1 MSAPLVLGLP
11 SGGASRHGLMLQPRL
26 VLSLTVL
33 VALGMAAS
41 TGCSRQS
48 EPPAAAPA
56 APPAA
61 PSKPATATAAQDSAP
76 AKAPPAAP
84 GDTSLPST
92 SAFAGSERCSE
103 CHEDEH
109 AAWRQDW
116 HSRALSQAT
125 PKFVVGNF
133 RGTHFKGDSSEAW
146 MSRREDHFF
155 MRTQGPTGELGE
167 YPVQWVVGGK
177 RMQDPVTLL
186 EDGRWQVL
194 PVYFHVT
201 GKSAWVDYSEKRQ
214 GKLSP
219 DHPFFWAN
227 FARSAQHA
235 CLDCH
240 TSGLDV
246 RYDRGAHRWNT
257 TFADAGVACESC
269 HGPGARH
276 AETQE
281 PKDIVQPKHLA
292 PELGLAVCGQC
303 HGPRRTLF
311 PMLDAAHRFQ
321 PGQRYEDSY
330 QPMVLLVGNDLSG
343 DYFEDGRPSTSSFEY
358 QALTQSL
365 CYMKGGATCLS
376 CHTAPHESHAP
387 NEIQR
392 PKDASARVSA
402 GTATCQGCH
411 ADVFAQGKRH
421 THHSS
426 AAAQDCLACHM
437 PPVVSGVLD
446 KLPDH
451 SMSLPV
457 PENTV
462 KHDIP
467 NACNACHTHE
477 KQKPEVMAQ
486 ALERWWPEA
495 KPRQQRRLRLADA
508 FADKTAQQSRPF
520 LEAVL
525 ADPEEASELRGAAA
539 QFLARRFR
547 VEAIGPLRAAL
558 AGAKDSLLRSQL
570 IEALGTAK
578 AREAAGEIAA
588 LLNDSSLWV
597 RQAAAV
603 TLAQLGDPRAV
614 PALEALARQP
624 ESSGLVAPHAMLG
637 HLALRKKDFP
647 QATREFERALDLQP
661 YYADLLVMLADL
673 YVAQGNVA
681 QARDRLEDAVRFA
694 PQNQGAR
701 QRLEALQGR

>member
-1 MSAPLVLGLP
+1 MLP
-11 SGGASRHGLMLQPRL
+11 SRPT
-26 VLSLTVL
+26 LSLSVL
-33 VALGMAAS
+33 ATLAVVLS
-41 TGCSRQS
+41 TGCSRQP
-48 EPPAAAPA
+48 EPQAAKLAPPPAAAPA
-56 APPAA
+56 PAPTAVSPPATDA
-61 PSKPATATAAQDSAP
+61 KPAPTQPESTA
-76 AKAPPAAP
+76 
-84 GDTSLPST
+84 LPSAT
-92 SAFAGSERCSE
+92 AFAGSERCGE
-103 CHEDEH
+103 CHEDQH

-125 PKFVVGNF
+125 PKFVVGSF
-133 RGTHFKGDSSEAW
+133 RGTHFKGESSEAW
-146 MSRREDHFF
+146 MSKREDHYF
-155 MRTQGPTGELGE
+155 MRTQGPSGELGE

-177 RMQDPVTLL
+177 RMQDPVTLT

-201 GKSAWVDYSEKRQ
+201 GKSEWVDYSEKRQ
-214 GKLSP
+214 GKLTP
-219 DHPFFWAN
+219 NHPFFWAN

-240 TSGLDV
+240 TTGLDV
-246 RYDRGAHRWNT
+246 HYDRSAHKWST

-281 PKDIVQPKHLA
+281 PKDIIQPKHLP

-311 PMLDAAHRFQ
+311 PMLDAVHHFRA
-321 PGQRYEDSY
+321 GQRYEDFY
-330 QPMVLLVGNDLSG
+330 QPMVLLVGNDVSG

-358 QALTQSL
+358 QALTQSR

-376 CHTAPHESHAP
+376 CHTAPHDSHAP
-387 NEIQR
+387 NEIQK
-392 PKDASARVSA
+392 PKDAKAKVAA
-402 GTATCQGCH
+402 GTATCQACH
-411 ADVFAQGKRH
+411 ADVLAQGKSH
-421 THHSS
+421 THHTA
-426 AAAQDCLACHM
+426 AAAQDCQACHM
-437 PPVVSGVLD
+437 PTVVSGVLD
-446 KLPDH
+446 KFPDH
-451 SMSLPV
+451 AMDVPV

-462 KHDIP
+462 KHGIP

-486 ALERWWPEA
+486 AIERWWPEA
-495 KPRQQRRLRLADA
+495 KQRQQRRLRLADA
-508 FADKTAQQSRPF
+508 FADKTAAQSRPF

-547 VEAIGPLRAAL
+547 VEAVGPLRAAL
-558 AGAKDSLLRSQL
+558 PKAKDSLLRSQI
-570 IEALGTAK
+570 IEALGVAK
-578 AREAAGEIAA
+578 GREAAGEIAA

-597 RQAAAV
+597 RQAAAL
-603 TLAQLGDPRAV
+603 TLAQLGDPRGP

-637 HLALRKKDFP
+637 HLALRRKDFP
-647 QATREFERALDLQP
+647 VAVKEFERALDLQP

-673 YVAQGNVA
+673 YVAQGNAA
-681 QARDRLEDAVRFA
+681 QAKDRLEDAVRFS

-701 QRLEALQGR
+701 QRLEALQAH